1 MKNLHLN
8 SLLASLF
15 FMSNFVSAQSFEET
29 NFPDITTMPSA
40 SRSANFVDVN
50 GDGWDD
56 IFISNGIPTG
66 SFNMLY
72 INNADGTFTTVNNDD
87 IVLQSDRS
95 DGASFAD
102 VDNDGDLDCVEV
114 TYGYQGI
121 GNLNHFYRNNGDGSF
136 TREPA
141 NPIGTILSYSEMP
154 NWVDVNNDHFL
165 DLYVTSSRVNLNNLY
180 FENQGDGNFVER
192 IDLDITSET
201 LKSRSADWVD
211 YDDDGDCDL
220 FITNE
225 DNLKNS
231 LFRNDGSN
239 NFTQITNLSI
249 VTDNKNS
256 AGSSWADIDNDGDF
270 DLFVAN
276 WDGQNNQLFINNGGT
291 FIEQTTSVIAT
302 DVASSFG
309 STFGDID
316 NDGDLDL
323 FVCNAYLTGQMQNFV
338 YINNGAGV
346 FTRDS
351 SSALANHSGYTFGAA
366 FGDYDNDGWLDIVL
380 ANTQNENQ
388 NNSLFHNTGSGNNW
402 VKIRCE
408 GTTSN
413 TSAVGT
419 NVKLRSSIDGNDV
432 WQTRKISATSG
443 TCSQNSYTV
452 HFGLKNGS
460 IIDEIVIKWPSGLE
474 ETFSN
479 VSINNA
485 YRAIEGTGV
494 LSVQDHFQKEKS
506 FTVYPIPSN
515 EHIKVDF
522 LEAINS
528 SVNVEIYDLTGKV
541 IFVNEFA
548 SGEEILISKGGISVG
563 HYLMKLYLDDAV
575 FVQKIIFN

>member
-1 MKNLHLN
+1 MKNLHTI
-8 SLLASLF
+8 SLLTSLF
-15 FMSNFVSAQSFEET
+15 LMSNFIFAQSFEET
-29 NFPDITTMPSA
+29 NFPDITTTPSA

-56 IFISNGIPTG
+56 VFITNGPATG
-66 SFNMLY
+66 ALNMLY
-72 INNADGTFTTVNNDD
+72 LNNGDGSFTTVTADD

-114 TYGYQGI
+114 TYGYQGV
-121 GNLNHFYRNNGDGSF
+121 GNLNHFYRNNGGGSF

-141 NPIGTILSYSEMP
+141 NPIGSILSYSEMP

-165 DLYVTSSRVNLNNLY
+165 DLYVTNSRVNRNNLY
-180 FENQGDGNFVER
+180 FENQGDGNFIQR
-192 IDLDITSET
+192 IDLDITSED

-249 VTDNKNS
+249 VTDNMNS

-291 FIEQTTSVIAT
+291 FVEQTTSVIAT

-323 FVCNAYLTGQMQNFV
+323 FVCNAYLTGQLQNFV
-338 YINNGAGV
+338 YLNNGVGV
-346 FTRDS
+346 FTRDT

-380 ANTQNENQ
+380 ANTLGENQ
-388 NNSLFHNTGSGNNW
+388 ENSLFHNTGSGNNW
-402 VKIRCE
+402 VKIRCV

-419 NVKLRSSIDGNDV
+419 KVRLRSSIDGNDV

-452 HFGLKNGS
+452 HFGLKTGG
-460 IIDEIVIKWPSGLE
+460 IIDEMVILWPSGLE
-474 ETFSN
+474 EIFSN
-479 VSINNA
+479 VDTNSS
-485 YRAIEGTGV
+485 YGLIEGTGV
-494 LSVQDHFQKEKS
+494 LSVQGHFQKERP
-506 FTVYPIPSN
+506 FAIYPIPSN
-515 EHIKVDF
+515 EHIKIDF
-522 LEAINS
+522 AEARNS
-528 SVNVEIYDLTGKV
+528 NINVEIYDLTGKV
-541 IFVNEFA
+541 IFVNKFA
-548 SGEEILISKGGISVG
+548 NGEEILIRKGGISAG
-563 HYLMKLYLDDAV
+563 HYLVKLYLDDAV
-575 FVQKIIFN
+575 YVQKIIFN